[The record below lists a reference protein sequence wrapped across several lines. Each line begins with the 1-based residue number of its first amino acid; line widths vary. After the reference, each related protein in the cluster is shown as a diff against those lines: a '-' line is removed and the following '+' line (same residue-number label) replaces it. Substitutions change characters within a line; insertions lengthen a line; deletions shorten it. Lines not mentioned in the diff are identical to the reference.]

1 MTMLGRANPLER
13 ILRGL
18 RGKLSPGRG
27 ASPVAPRTM
36 RVIAHRGAARVQ
48 AENTIEAYAA
58 AMDLGADG
66 VEADVCV
73 TRDGRFLIW
82 HDADPGE
89 KIALARQSG
98 REGLL
103 CTPDVPTLVSKWRRR
118 VKDLD
123 YDDFRAHYGYRLREG
138 GVADLIGNDDPPKIP
153 AITLDDLIAWA
164 RREPRLATICL
175 DVKLAPDQTD
185 SAARLFDLLRRLFA
199 ELRDAPFPA
208 VALLTPQREIFE
220 AFRTEASRTP
230 HDDRLTVHADF
241 ELPGV
246 LAAAR
251 RMGFRRASMG
261 LGQRFWPGFRDELAD
276 VVRSRE
282 RGEIDAVIAW
292 TINEPDR
299 LATLVRFGVD
309 GILTDDPALL
319 RKMISQGRAE
329 ALDPRKSEAL
339 ERS

>member
-13 ILRGL
+13 IFRGV
-18 RGKLSPGRG
+18 RGKLWPGRG
-27 ASPVAPRTM
+27 VSAVAPRTV

-58 AMDLGADG
+58 AVELGADG

-73 TRDGRFLIW
+73 TRDGRFVIW

-98 REGLL
+98 REHLL
-103 CTPDVPTLVSKWRRR
+103 CTPDIPTLVSKWRRR

-123 YDDFRAHYGYRLREG
+123 YEEFRAHYGYRLREG
-138 GVADLIGNDDPPKIP
+138 GVADVIGNDDPPKIP

-164 RREPRLATICL
+164 DREPRLATICL
-175 DVKLAPDQTD
+175 DIKLAPDQTD
-185 SAARLFDLLRRLFA
+185 AAASLFELLRALFA
-199 ELRDAPFPA
+199 ERRQAPFPA

-220 AFRTEASRTP
+220 AFQRESARHP

-246 LAAAR
+246 LASAR
-251 RMGFRRASMG
+251 RLRFRRVSMG
-261 LGQRFWPGFRDELAD
+261 VGQRFWPGFRDEVAD
-276 VVRSRE
+276 VVRARE
-282 RGEIDAVIAW
+282 RGELDDVIVW
-292 TINEPDR
+292 TINQPDR
-299 LATLVRFGVD
+299 LARLVAFGVD

-319 RKMISQGRAE
+319 RAMISRSRADALDSGKLE
-329 ALDPRKSEAL
+329 ALG
-339 ERS
+339 RS

>member
-13 ILRGL
+13 IFRGV
-18 RGKLSPGRG
+18 RGKLWPGRG
-27 ASPVAPRTM
+27 VSAAAPRTV
-36 RVIAHRGAARVQ
+36 RVIAHRGAARVR

-58 AMDLGADG
+58 AVDLGADG

-73 TRDGRFLIW
+73 TRDGRFVIW

-123 YDDFRAHYGYRLREG
+123 YEDFRTHYGYRLREG
-138 GVADLIGNDDPPKIP
+138 GIADLIGNDDPPKIP
-153 AITLDDLIAWA
+153 AATFDDLIAWA
-164 RREPRLATICL
+164 DREPRLATICL
-175 DVKLAPDQTD
+175 DIKLAPDQTD
-185 SAARLFDLLRRLFA
+185 SAARLFDLLRDLFA
-199 ELRDAPFPA
+199 ERRDAAFPA

-220 AFRTEASRTP
+220 AFQRESARHP

-251 RMGFRRASMG
+251 RLRFRRVSMG
-261 LGQRFWPGFRDELAD
+261 VGQRFWPGFRDEVAD
-276 VVRSRE
+276 VVRARE
-282 RGEIDAVIAW
+282 RGELDAVIVW
-292 TINEPDR
+292 TLNEPDR
-299 LATLVRFGVD
+299 LARLVAFGVD
-309 GILTDDPALL
+309 GILTDEPAAL
-319 RKMISQGRAE
+319 RKMISEGRSE
-329 ALDPRKSEAL
+329 SLRSRHSEARA
-339 ERS
+339 RS